1 MTIAMQPIYTQTVG
15 AGGAATVT
23 FNSIP
28 QTFTDLKVVAS
39 MRDTGG
45 GPHIVLAFNGSG
57 ANFSNTLLLGDGAS
71 TYSQRRTDAI
81 FTFTNDGSGN
91 TANTFASLDM
101 YLPNYTLANFKQ
113 FTLEAATENNAAG
126 TYTSIYAG
134 LRSNTA
140 AVTSISFTAGTT
152 AFAQYSTFSLYGIT
166 KG

>member
-1 MTIAMQPIYTQTVG
+1 MQPIYTQTVG

-39 MRDTGG
+39 MRDTGA

-91 TANTFASLDM
+91 TANTFASLDI
-101 YLPNYTLANFKQ
+101 YLPNYTLANFKS
-113 FTLEAATENNAAG
+113 FTLESATENNASG
-126 TYTSIYAG
+126 TYTSLYAG

-140 AVTSISFTAGTT
+140 AVTSISITAGTT
-152 AFAQYSTFSLYGIT
+152 AFAQHSTFTLYGIT

>member
-1 MTIAMQPIYTQTVG
+1 MSVFLQPIYTQTVG

-39 MRDTGG
+39 MRDTGA

-57 ANFSNTLLLGDGAS
+57 ANFSNTLLLGDGTS

-81 FTFTNDGSGN
+81 FTFTNNGSGT

-101 YLPNYTLANFKQ
+101 YLPNYTSANFKS
-113 FTLEAATENNAAG
+113 FTLESVVENNASGA
-126 TYTSIYAG
+126 YLSLYAG

-152 AFAQYSTFSLYGIT
+152 AFAQYSTFTLYGIT